1 MPIFSLSGRLDRSTA
16 APLRRQLLAD
26 AHFEVIP
33 LKNLTEQLQHL
44 PLGASVS
51 VTASPNKSLD
61 DTWNLAK
68 DLLVRGFRPIPH
80 LASRMLES
88 RQQLDRLI
96 KELAELGLNEL
107 FLVGGDAP
115 SPHGPYE
122 DSIQVLQAILG
133 LDHKLAHIGVT
144 AYPDGHSFIENE
156 VLSSSLRAKQEIL
169 KEAGLAS
176 HAATQ
181 MCFDPN
187 TIRGWLESE
196 RASGLEIPIHLGIP
210 GAVERKKLLSVGAR
224 LGVGASLRYLQ
235 KNRGTLAR
243 MVMPGGYNPNKL
255 LSPLAGDLQ
264 RLDVQGLHIFTFNQ
278 LEATV
283 AWRNDAISSLK
294 T

>member
-1 MPIFSLSGRLDRSTA
+1 LPIFSLSGRLDRSTA
-16 APLRRQLLAD
+16 VPLRRQLLSG

-33 LKNLTEQLQHL
+33 LKNLAEQLQHL
-44 PLGASVS
+44 PVGASVS
-51 VTASPNKSLD
+51 VTASPNKSLE
-61 DTWNLAK
+61 DTWQLTR
-68 DLLVRGFRPIPH
+68 DLLGRGFHPIPH
-80 LASRMLES
+80 LASRMLQS
-88 RQQLDRLI
+88 RQQLDSLI
-96 KELAELGLNEL
+96 KELGELGLTEL

-122 DSIQVLQAILG
+122 DSIQALQAILE
-133 LDHKLAHIGVT
+133 LDHTLEHIGVT
-144 AYPDGHSFIENE
+144 AYPDGHSFIETA

-169 KEAGLAS
+169 KDAGLAS

-181 MCFDPN
+181 MCFDPA
-187 TIRGWLESE
+187 TIRGWLEGE
-196 RASGLEIPIHLGIP
+196 RASGLEIPVHLGIP

-235 KNRGTLAR
+235 KNTGSLAR

-264 RLDVQGLHIFTFNQ
+264 RLGIQGLHIFTFNQ
-278 LEATV
+278 LDATV

-294 T
+294 F